1 MGGSIGGIL
10 DKAVDIGTFGM
21 VDTDF
26 SGQDAGRDAARAT
39 EKAANISAKAQMAA
53 LDYLKKRE
61 ALPQKFRE
69 EAIQQLA
76 GAFGVSGGASA
87 ESVTQAIESSPI
99 YGALLGDIG
108 QQEEAI
114 LRNQSATGALRSS
127 GTEQMLAENQRVN
140 RANAFTG
147 ALQGIQGLASV
158 PSNASQIAQGMS
170 NIGMTQAQGV
180 QGAAQARQVAQQQ
193 GMNNLLGFGELGIST
208 LAALPAFCD
217 PRLKSN
223 PVKIGEIDGI
233 QIYEWDWNEE
243 AEKLGLTGKGK
254 GPMADE
260 IKKLWPDRVTTKHG
274 YLYVEAA

>member
-10 DKAVDIGTFGM
+10 DSAVGIGTFGL

-53 LDYLKKRE
+53 LNYLKERE

-76 GAFGVSGGASA
+76 GAFGVPGGASA

-140 RANAFTG
+140 RAKAFTG

-180 QGAAQARQVAQQQ
+180 QGAEQARQVAQQQ
-193 GMNNLLGFGELGIST
+193 GMGNLLGLGQ
-208 LAALPAFCD
+208 LGLGAVAAFCD

-223 PVKIGEIDGI
+223 PVKIGEIGGV

-243 AEKLGLTGKGK
+243 AKKLGLTGKGK